1 MVISGQLKPLR
12 LHLKAREE
20 NMSTQASN
28 PSKTNTCAHPACNC
42 PVEPGKQYCSDACA
56 KAPDKGLAATDC
68 NCNHPNCAM
77 AA

>member
-1 MVISGQLKPLR
+1 MVPNTGFCSDGTEAGKSNFGNGFQTMIPINPP
-12 LHLKAREE
+12 KA
-20 NMSTQASN
+20 
-28 PSKTNTCAHPACNC
+28 PNTACTT
-42 PVEPGKQYCSDACA
+42 GKQYCSDACA